1 VENAQPEQ
9 QPGPDELALR
19 RRVSDLEREDAAD
32 VLREAAGE
40 GRLSYV
46 ELEDRLEQ
54 TYQAKTYGELVKVT
68 ADLPNGLTDPTR
80 APQPAAATWGAV
92 QPASSTIKVL
102 LSDTKRSGPWIA
114 PERVDVNAVLGEVTL
129 DYTEAQI
136 QHRELYIDISAVMAD
151 VTIRVP
157 PDAIVD
163 LDGTPIL
170 GSVKE
175 QGGWSSP
182 VQPASVDSRVFH
194 IRAKAVLAE
203 VKVKRGPS
211 VAKRL
216 LGGR

>member
-1 VENAQPEQ
+1 M
-9 QPGPDELALR
+9 
-19 RRVSDLEREDAAD
+19 SDLEREDAAD

-54 TYQAKTYGELVKVT
+54 AYQAKTYGELVEVT
-68 ADLPNGLTDPTR
+68 ADLPNGLADPTS
-80 APQPAAATWGAV
+80 APQATQPAAWGSA
-92 QPASSTIKVL
+92 QPASSTVKVL

-129 DYTEAQI
+129 DYTEAQMR
-136 QHRELYIDISAVMAD
+136 HRELYIDISAVMAD

-157 PDAIVD
+157 QDAIVD
-163 LDGTPIL
+163 LEGTPIL
-170 GSVKE
+170 GSIKE

-182 VQPASVDSRVFH
+182 VQPAGADSRVFH

-216 LGGR
+216 LGGG